1 QIFARREEDG
11 TITYRLMDTFLDG
24 EGGRQETINLW
35 RSDADGNTL
44 GTPLRLFPAVTRPAQ
59 TEGES
64 NQIGLS
70 NLLDSI
76 GWESGNPF
84 AYRTLQAGTP
94 NITPGWR
101 YNPLTRSLER
111 LGQALPENNRL
122 GLEGNR
128 HAVSQSWRDVA
139 VTGLVLSGEE
149 SSQRLNFTESDWSLL
164 LGRSGFSRGMGL
176 LSSVKS
182 PFGADGELKTTS
194 FSNGRSVFAQSNFRT
209 PAGSLLSVMIPLPS
223 SSRNVEPI
231 ASDELETHAVI
242 RLADGSTLRIRSQQE
257 FRQSAPFTYD
267 IENGLYGGT
276 AVRNEATGH
285 SNTVIEWVRGDRTVR
300 EYFNVGPD
308 GKLPAWQLAS
318 SVDEDGNV
326 HTGGSPL
333 MRALASTFGGPVMD
347 VVPGTGLEDWMG
359 LLSSYGVAAEAST
372 RLVDGTQVSTHIEKQ
387 ADGSLLARTGQGNN
401 LYDRPYQATFRMDP
415 TGRTLALQSD
425 RNGGSVVT
433 AMSLAQFWQ
442 SNGLAVRDRQTTA
455 SSDSLVLRRPDG
467 SFQQTTYEKQDNGD
481 VRAVTVLVDLEGHVT
496 TLDVTFDSDGK
507 VLRQN
512 VADARWAGVQTGAG
526 SETKTDELDSEGNK
540 VQPKEPPPS
549 PQAVAFGQLVGLK
562 PVWPKSTAGSQLEIS
577 GKVDGDV
584 QRSVVLRR
592 ETDGTVTA
600 AVTDTAPDGTTRRL
614 AYRLDDDAN
623 VLATVTDFGTPQAAD
638 LGSGFWNAVDVPA
651 TDNRS
656 NTGSNNWIT
665 RNFSLQP
672 ASSRP
677 PARGSYQSTVKN
689 LPGGV
694 KQNSQLVRGSDGQL
708 RLLSTVTDVAGHTR
722 SIFVDVPGALAAS
735 TKTVKQPTAE
745 TRSVTALR
753 LLDNST
759 LTMES
764 TRNANGTVQ
773 TELSWKTAAGD
784 VETETVHFDA
794 DGKVVGDPTLVK
806 KIAEALHVAAPASM
820 GTGLGSEDWLD
831 LLMTMGTS
839 VESATQLKGGSVL
852 HTMAHR

>member
-1 QIFARREEDG
+1 
-11 TITYRLMDTFLDG
+11 TYRLMDTFLDG

-425 RNGGSVVT
+425 RNGG
-433 AMSLAQFWQ
+433 
-442 SNGLAVRDRQTTA
+442 
-455 SSDSLVLRRPDG
+455 
-467 SFQQTTYEKQDNGD
+467 
-481 VRAVTVLVDLEGHVT
+481 
-496 TLDVTFDSDGK
+496 
-507 VLRQN
+507 
-512 VADARWAGVQTGAG
+512 
-526 SETKTDELDSEGNK
+526 
-540 VQPKEPPPS
+540 
-549 PQAVAFGQLVGLK
+549 
-562 PVWPKSTAGSQLEIS
+562 
-577 GKVDGDV
+577 
-584 QRSVVLRR
+584 
-592 ETDGTVTA
+592 
-600 AVTDTAPDGTTRRL
+600 
-614 AYRLDDDAN
+614 
-623 VLATVTDFGTPQAAD
+623 
-638 LGSGFWNAVDVPA
+638 
-651 TDNRS
+651 
-656 NTGSNNWIT
+656 
-665 RNFSLQP
+665 
-672 ASSRP
+672 
-677 PARGSYQSTVKN
+677 
-689 LPGGV
+689 
-694 KQNSQLVRGSDGQL
+694 
-708 RLLSTVTDVAGHTR
+708 
-722 SIFVDVPGALAAS
+722 
-735 TKTVKQPTAE
+735 
-745 TRSVTALR
+745 
-753 LLDNST
+753 
-759 LTMES
+759 
-764 TRNANGTVQ
+764 
-773 TELSWKTAAGD
+773 
-784 VETETVHFDA
+784 
-794 DGKVVGDPTLVK
+794 
-806 KIAEALHVAAPASM
+806 
-820 GTGLGSEDWLD
+820 
-831 LLMTMGTS
+831 
-839 VESATQLKGGSVL
+839 
-852 HTMAHR
+852 

>member
-1 QIFARREEDG
+1 
-11 TITYRLMDTFLDG
+11 
-24 EGGRQETINLW
+24 
-35 RSDADGNTL
+35 
-44 GTPLRLFPAVTRPAQ
+44 
-59 TEGES
+59 
-64 NQIGLS
+64 
-70 NLLDSI
+70 
-76 GWESGNPF
+76 
-84 AYRTLQAGTP
+84 
-94 NITPGWR
+94 
-101 YNPLTRSLER
+101 
-111 LGQALPENNRL
+111 
-122 GLEGNR
+122 
-128 HAVSQSWRDVA
+128 
-139 VTGLVLSGEE
+139 
-149 SSQRLNFTESDWSLL
+149 
-164 LGRSGFSRGMGL
+164 
-176 LSSVKS
+176 
-182 PFGADGELKTTS
+182 
-194 FSNGRSVFAQSNFRT
+194 
-209 PAGSLLSVMIPLPS
+209 
-223 SSRNVEPI
+223 
-231 ASDELETHAVI
+231 
-242 RLADGSTLRIRSQQE
+242 
-257 FRQSAPFTYD
+257 
-267 IENGLYGGT
+267 
-276 AVRNEATGH
+276 
-285 SNTVIEWVRGDRTVR
+285 
-300 EYFNVGPD
+300 
-308 GKLPAWQLAS
+308 
-318 SVDEDGNV
+318 
-326 HTGGSPL
+326 
-333 MRALASTFGGPVMD
+333 
-347 VVPGTGLEDWMG
+347 
-359 LLSSYGVAAEAST
+359 
-372 RLVDGTQVSTHIEKQ
+372 QVSTHIEKQ

-638 LGSGFWNAVDVPA
+638 LGSGFWNAVNVPA

-677 PARGSYQSTVKN
+677 PARGSYQNTVKN

-759 LTMES
+759 LTVES
-764 TRNANGTVQ
+764 TRKANGTVQ
-773 TELSWKTAAGD
+773 TELSWKTAAG
-784 VETETVHFDA
+784 
-794 DGKVVGDPTLVK
+794 
-806 KIAEALHVAAPASM
+806 
-820 GTGLGSEDWLD
+820 
-831 LLMTMGTS
+831 
-839 VESATQLKGGSVL
+839 
-852 HTMAHR
+852 